1 MEIETKP
8 VKEAGRRHYVMV
20 MAAVILLF
28 VFTWPRLLVGVFG
41 VDSPWTSHLY
51 KYGFGAVFF
60 FTGVFI
66 VLKGGACNRERYQ
79 DRFWFRFLIIGFF
92 WYLLLHA
99 LWITASLTIPFL
111 GDL

>member
-1 MEIETKP
+1 MEIKTETIKA
-8 VKEAGRRHYVMV
+8 AGRGHYVL
-20 MAAVILLF
+20 AAAAGILLF
-28 VFTWPRLLVGVFG
+28 TLAWPRLLTGVFG

-66 VLKGGACNRERYQ
+66 VLKAGACNRKRYQ
-79 DRFWFRFLIIGFF
+79 DRFWFRFLIFGFF
-92 WYLLLHA
+92 WYLILHT
-99 LWITASLTIPFL
+99 LWIVAALTIPFM